1 MKKLIKSSLYMVAIV
16 LVISS
21 CKKDLQ
27 VITLDT
33 SDPTGAKLS
42 ATETKIALLEVRE
55 NNTAIIFNW
64 TRPNF
69 NFNGSFRHTLQF
81 AKAGT
86 NFASPVNESAGTDI
100 TKSYTEKAF
109 NALMLALGLPA
120 GSEGNVEVRVR
131 SVLSDSVAPL
141 YSNTNNIAVTPYN
154 IEQFMYVPGD
164 YQGWDPAKGDIIR
177 SPGKNK
183 QFEGYIYIAGG
194 SGAFKFTDAPNWN
207 NGIFGDAASS
217 GTSGNI
223 ASPGNDFKVVPP
235 GIFKIN
241 ANLNTNTW
249 TSTKTSW
256 GLIGDAIP
264 TTGWNSDRD
273 MTYDATSKT
282 LKITLDLTAGAI
294 KFRANDDWPINLGD
308 DGANKTLEYN
318 GANIA
323 ISTAGNYTISLDFR
337 GGNGKYTYVV
347 TKN

>member
-1 MKKLIKSSLYMVAIV
+1 MKKLIKNSLYIVATA
-16 LVISS
+16 LVVSS
-21 CKKDLQ
+21 CKKELT
-27 VITLDT
+27 VVTLDT
-33 SDPTGAKLS
+33 SNPTPSKLA
-42 ATETKIALLEVRE
+42 ATESKIALLEARE

-64 TRPNF
+64 TKPTF

-86 NFASPVNESAGTDI
+86 NFAAPLNESAGTDL
-100 TKSYTEKAF
+100 TKAYTEKAF
-109 NALMLALGLPA
+109 NAVMLSLGLVPLT
-120 GSEGNVEVRVR
+120 EGNVEVRIR

-141 YSNTNNIAVTPYN
+141 YSNVRNIAVTPYN
-154 IEQFMYVPGD
+154 IEQFLYVPGD
-164 YQGWDPAKGDIIR
+164 YQGWDPSKGEIIR
-177 SPGKNK
+177 SPSKNK
-183 QFEGYIYIAGG
+183 QYEGYINIAGG
-194 SGAFKFTDAPNWN
+194 SGKFKFTDAPNWN
-207 NGIFGDAASS
+207 NGIFGDANSS

-223 ASPGNDFKVVPP
+223 ASPGNDFYLAPP
-235 GIFKIN
+235 GLYKIN

-249 TSTKTSW
+249 TSTKTTW
-256 GLIGDAIP
+256 GLIGDAVP

-273 MTYDATSKT
+273 MAYDATSKT
-282 LKITLDLTAGAI
+282 MKITLDLVAGAI

-323 ISTAGNYTISLDFR
+323 ITSAGNYTISLDFK